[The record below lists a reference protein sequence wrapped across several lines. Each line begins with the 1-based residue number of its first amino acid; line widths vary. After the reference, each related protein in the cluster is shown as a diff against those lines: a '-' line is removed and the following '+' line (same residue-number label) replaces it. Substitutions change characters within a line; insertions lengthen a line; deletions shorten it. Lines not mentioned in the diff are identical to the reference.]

1 MTQSHTEYNCTFVK
15 VKTSTAPGTVLFSSS
30 GSLRDEKSHRI
41 HNSKYISCSY
51 KISDKANSFA
61 LTGNFNTLICQNK
74 QYESFLSLHEVWEIS
89 SLWMRNESWRCISGT
104 GYLLHRVMAR
114 PSAVIPQMHFSFRIM
129 SASRSKHENLIT
141 VCRWWIIKKMYSFV
155 HYTLWIQHQHK
166 HARPLHVV
174 DIALGLGLGWI
185 RLYWQRRCIGD
196 RELKGHTSC
205 HNASFVSYTLH
216 VVRVT
221 PFTAFTVIFPRG
233 RLLFSCKKMF
243 FKSADLLF

>member
-141 VCRWWIIKKMYSFV
+141 VCRWWIIKKCIHLSTIPYEYSISTNMHV
-155 HYTLWIQHQHK
+155 LSTSWILLL
-166 HARPLHVV
+166 AS
-174 DIALGLGLGWI
+174 ASAGLD
-185 RLYWQRRCIGD
+185 CIDRGD
-196 RELKGHTSC
+196 VLEIE
-205 HNASFVSYTLH
+205 N
-216 VVRVT
+216 
-221 PFTAFTVIFPRG
+221 
-233 RLLFSCKKMF
+233 
-243 FKSADLLF
+243 